1 MAQQIDLLKNTSF
14 EGKMDSLIAAIL
26 KGENYDY
33 VQLMN
38 KPSINGY
45 TLEGNKT
52 NAQLGIPTKTSD
64 ITNDSGFVEDKN
76 YVHTDENFTNAEK
89 TKLA

>member
-38 KPSINGY
+38 KPSINSY

-52 NAQLGIPTKTSD
+52 GTQLGLVSNDEQETID
-64 ITNDSGFVEDKN
+64 IDFSTYFN
-76 YVHTDENFTNAEK
+76 
-89 TKLA
+89 

>member
-14 EGKMDSLIAAIL
+14 ESKMDGLIEAIL
-26 KGENYDY
+26 KGQNYDY
-33 VQLMN
+33 EELLN

-52 NAQLGIPTKTSD
+52 GTQLGLVSNDEQETTD
-64 ITNDSGFVEDKN
+64 IDFSTYFN
-76 YVHTDENFTNAEK
+76 
-89 TKLA
+89 

>member
-38 KPSINGY
+38 KPSINGH

-52 NAQLGIPTKTSD
+52 NA
-64 ITNDSGFVEDKN
+64 
-76 YVHTDENFTNAEK
+76 
-89 TKLA
+89 

>member
-14 EGKMDSLIAAIL
+14 EGKMDSLIEAIL

-38 KPSINGY
+38 S
-45 TLEGNKT
+45 L
-52 NAQLGIPTKTSD
+52 QSMGI
-64 ITNDSGFVEDKN
+64 
-76 YVHTDENFTNAEK
+76 H
-89 TKLA
+89 

>member
-52 NAQLGIPTKTSD
+52 GTQLGLISNDEQETID
-64 ITNDSGFVEDKN
+64 IDFST
-76 YVHTDENFTNAEK
+76 YFT
-89 TKLA
+89 